1 MNPAKYAAA
10 QRINEIENALNI
22 TNENIAKLETV
33 ISNAKAL
40 QQRTA
45 AILVEQRRIVAEM
58 PD

>member
-10 QRINEIENALNI
+10 QRINDIENALNI
-22 TNENIAKLETV
+22 TNENIAKLEAV
-33 ISNAKAL
+33 IGNAKAL